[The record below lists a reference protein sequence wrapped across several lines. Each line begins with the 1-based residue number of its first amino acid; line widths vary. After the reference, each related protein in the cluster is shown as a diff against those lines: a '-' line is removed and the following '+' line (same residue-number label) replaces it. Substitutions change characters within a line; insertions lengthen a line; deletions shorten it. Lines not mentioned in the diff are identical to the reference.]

1 MVACVHEKREDYT
14 ISEIGKVKAVV
25 CRWNGR
31 CVGNGMM
38 IYAEVN
44 L

>member
-14 ISEIGKVKAVV
+14 ISEMGKVKAVV
-25 CRWNGR
+25 CHWNGH